1 MKLIGKLIVLLFLL
15 VFSASGLAQAV
26 EMRRVDPSTR
36 RVLRLDPRPSTFRL
50 PARVIPQPEALALA
64 STIQVNYTGFTAEQ
78 QQAFQ
83 AAVNI
88 WSQTVSS
95 PVPIVINATWAQL
108 APNILGSSGP
118 NGIVRDWPNA
128 PVPGCWYAI
137 ALANK
142 LAGVDFDP
150 SDADMHITF
159 NTDYASTFYYGV
171 DGKPPINQVDFVTV
185 ILHEI
190 CHGLGFLGSFSASSD
205 LGSWGWNT
213 GYPVIFD
220 PLYYNGSHQQL
231 INTTLFP
238 NPSSELLGQ
247 ITSNNVYCTGA
258 KVMQANAGNPV
269 KIYAPSPWAP
279 GSSMV
284 HWDEIYRDTPNALMR
299 YAISAGSSI
308 HDPGPFTLGLL
319 QDIGWTTASPV
330 VPSIGSS
337 PAFLAPSCQ
346 QGQNPAPQ
354 TFKVWNF
361 SDGTL
366 TYNITDNV
374 AWLSVTPASGTSTGE
389 QDTITVNY
397 ATSGLTAGAYLAT
410 ITITG
415 SGASNSPQ
423 IIPVTLTVKKNN
435 SGPAILQLLL
445 NE

>member
-1 MKLIGKLIVLLFLL
+1 MKLIRKLIVLLFLL

-26 EMRRVDPSTR
+26 EMMGADSSTR

-50 PARVIPQPEALALA
+50 PARVIPQTEALALA
-64 STIQVNYTGFTAEQ
+64 STIQVNYTNFTAEQ

-95 PVPIVINATWAQL
+95 TIPIVINATWAQL
-108 APNILGSSGP
+108 SPGILGSSGP
-118 NGIVRDWPNA
+118 NGIVRNFPNG
-128 PVPGCWYAI
+128 VPNHWYAI

-142 LAGVDFDP
+142 LAGVDHDP
-150 SDADMHITF
+150 SSADMHITF
-159 NTDYASTFYYGV
+159 NSDYASMFYYGV
-171 DGKPPINQVDFVTV
+171 DGNPPINEVDFVTV

-190 CHGLGFLGSFSASSD
+190 CHGLGFLGSFSASNG

-220 PLYYNGSHQQL
+220 PLYYNGSHQQMM
-231 INTTLFP
+231 NTNLFP

-247 ITSNNVYCTGA
+247 MTSNNVYCTGA

-269 KIYAPSPWAP
+269 KIYAPSTWAQ
-279 GSSMV
+279 GSSMS

-299 YAISAGSSI
+299 YAISAGASI
-308 HDPGPFTLGLL
+308 HDPGPFTLALL

-330 VPSIGSS
+330 VPSIGFS
-337 PAFLAPSCQ
+337 PASLTPSCQ
-346 QGQNPAPQ
+346 KGQNPAPQ
-354 TFKVWNF
+354 TLEVWN
-361 SDGTL
+361 SSSGTL
-366 TYNITDNV
+366 TYSITDNA

-389 QDTITVNY
+389 KDTITVNY
-397 ATSGLTAGAYLAT
+397 ATSGLAAGTYQAA

-435 SGPAILQLLL
+435 GGPAILQLLL
-445 NE
+445 N